1 MSTQLHTPDLVEL
14 SAAEAA
20 DVDGGLVFAAAAL
33 LPWMGKAFVAGVTL
47 GAAAAGVYYNN
58 QD

>member
-1 MSTQLHTPDLVEL
+1 MSTQMKGPEFVEL
-14 SAAEAA
+14 STAEAA
-20 DVDGGLVFAAAAL
+20 DLDGGFIVAAAL

-47 GAAAAGVYYNN
+47 GAAAATVYFNN